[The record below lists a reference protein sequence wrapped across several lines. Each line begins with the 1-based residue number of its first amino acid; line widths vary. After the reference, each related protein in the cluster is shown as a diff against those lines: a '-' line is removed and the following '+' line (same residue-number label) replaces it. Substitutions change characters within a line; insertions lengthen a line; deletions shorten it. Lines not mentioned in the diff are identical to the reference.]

1 MSEWPTNTDLAEA
14 LNAAGIPVPVASVLT
29 SALALS
35 VEAFQDAT
43 GWYPFAA
50 SSTATAST
58 VPLFWPD
65 SALVSVV
72 SFGGGVLTST
82 TPTVTL
88 DGSTLEAAT
97 DYILCPPDA
106 SRRGVPYTYLKL
118 LRRKVGNNNALSIT
132 GIFGYCAYNAV
143 PELARAAVL
152 AYAAMDIAAPSIQA
166 GTATRV
172 LAQAE
177 EGEVKYQW
185 GSSIEERQAAM
196 RSWQTNWDMAIAKF
210 QQRKVF

>member
-1 MSEWPTNTDLAEA
+1 MSEWPTTTDLAEA

-50 SSTATAST
+50 SSSATAAT

-65 SALVSVV
+65 GALVSIV

-88 DGSTLEAAT
+88 DGSTLEVAT

-118 LRRKVGNNNALSIT
+118 LRRKVGNGNALTVS
-132 GIFGYCAYNAV
+132 GIFGYCAYNAI

-166 GTATRV
+166 GTASRV
-172 LAQAE
+172 LSQAD
-177 EGEVKYQW
+177 EGDVRHQW
-185 GSSIEERQAAM
+185 GSSIEERQAAV